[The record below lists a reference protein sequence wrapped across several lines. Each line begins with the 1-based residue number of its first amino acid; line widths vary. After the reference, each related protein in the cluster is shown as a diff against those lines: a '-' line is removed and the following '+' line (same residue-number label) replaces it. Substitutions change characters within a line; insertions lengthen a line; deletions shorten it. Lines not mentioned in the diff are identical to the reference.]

1 MQIDEFVLL
10 MFVLFSDRYQT
21 DLAHISTF
29 QQQVNIYHLILR
41 FIFRYI
47 TMFQHF
53 NFVKQEF
60 SYAPESEHVTGIPC
74 SFIECKWNWR

>member
-1 MQIDEFVLL
+1 MLF

-21 DLAHISTF
+21 DLPHISTV
-29 QQQVNIYHLILR
+29 QQQQDIYHFILR

-60 SYAPESEHVTGIPC
+60 SYAPESEHVTGTQNPVQ
-74 SFIECKWNWR
+74 FHQM